1 MVKPPRVNSGRKSL
15 LLIDLEGQREQEV
28 SHVSR
33 NQDHLAGAGAMAET
47 SGVSWKFSTARQSPK
62 ERGV

>member
-15 LLIDLEGQREQEV
+15 LLIELEGQREQEV

-33 NQDHLAGAGAMAET
+33 NQGHLAGAGAMADT
-47 SGVSWKFSTARQSPK
+47 FGGRWKFSTARQTPK